1 MDSSWSL
8 DSLQTSPTKYAL
20 PTHELTANEEQK
32 LSSTPCYNLESASLG
47 ATKKK
52 PDKNPKQGYRRDRM
66 MYKVWGG
73 TQKEGLKKSGQKP
86 SPSQEEKRTI
96 NSFRNY
102 LLNMKQ
108 IHTHT
113 HPRSFMSEPP
123 AMKPAC
129 QPDKGKKG

>member
-1 MDSSWSL
+1 
-8 DSLQTSPTKYAL
+8 
-20 PTHELTANEEQK
+20 
-32 LSSTPCYNLESASLG
+32 
-47 ATKKK
+47 
-52 PDKNPKQGYRRDRM
+52 